1 MGGQV
6 ICLTG
11 CRLSEVKNAN
21 VADADLHRGMLK
33 VTRKG
38 GETEL
43 IPINTELREVIEDE
57 LAGREDVS
65 PADPLFVNSW
75 GRRYRTI
82 RKPLATACDRA
93 GVPRVGHHSLRKAY
107 ATILFEAGERL
118 ENVSKLLGHK
128 SVSTT
133 EKIYVQWR
141 RETLRD
147 ASEKL
152 GNILAGSGKSQIRA
166 APDPSK

>member
-1 MGGQV
+1 
-6 ICLTG
+6 L
-11 CRLSEVKNAN
+11 E
-21 VADADLHRGMLK
+21 RGMLK
-33 VTRKG
+33 VKRKG

-43 IPINTELREVIEDE
+43 IPINAALRSVIEDE
-57 LAGREDVS
+57 LASRGDMSV
-65 PADPLFVNSW
+65 ADPLFIKSW
-75 GRRYRTI
+75 GRRYKTI

-93 GVPRVGHHSLRKAY
+93 RLPRVGHHSLRKAY

-141 RETLRD
+141 RETLRES
-147 ASEKL
+147 SEKL
-152 GNILAGSGKSQIRA
+152 GNILARPGKSQIRA
-166 APDPSK
+166 VSDPAK